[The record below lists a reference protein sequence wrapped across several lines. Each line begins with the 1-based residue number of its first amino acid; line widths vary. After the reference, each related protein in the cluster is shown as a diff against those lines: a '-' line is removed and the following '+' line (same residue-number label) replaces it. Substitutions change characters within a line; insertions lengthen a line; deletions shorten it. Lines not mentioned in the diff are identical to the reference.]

1 MAKSPVDAYLSRAP
15 PDHRAALERL
25 RRQIHRA
32 APGAT
37 EKLSYGIPTFVLDG
51 RNLVHFAS
59 FRAHCTFFPGSIVQ
73 ELGVAKLLGGF
84 AVSKGG
90 VRFTPDR
97 PLPATTVARI
107 VKARIAQNRARYG
120 EPRAVKKTVARGR
133 ARARAR
139 EPRPPRRAPARRSA
153 ARGRPSRR

>member
-1 MAKSPVDAYLSRAP
+1 MAKSPVDAYLARAP
-15 PDHRAALERL
+15 PAHRAALERL

-32 APGAT
+32 APGAS
-37 EKLSYGIPTFVLDG
+37 EKMSYGIPTIALDG

-73 ELGVAKLLGGF
+73 ELGVARLLRGF

-90 VRFTPDR
+90 VRFTPDQ
-97 PLPATTVARI
+97 PIPAATVARI
-107 VKARIAQNRARYG
+107 VKARIAQDRARYG
-120 EPRAVKKTVARGR
+120 EPRAVKERAARERARGP
-133 ARARAR
+133 ARA
-139 EPRPPRRAPARRSA
+139 PRPPRRARARPSA